1 MGCVSNDCD
10 FDVLVGKTIVR
21 VDTNNGNNAEI
32 VFKCSDGTVYTT
44 YHSQDCCESV
54 WFEDSDNAPDSLEGE
69 TIVTAFVN
77 CEVNPNAC
85 ESGTYT
91 FYTLASRNVSV
102 TFRFNGESNGYY
114 SESVDF
120 RQIL

>member
-1 MGCVSNDCD
+1 MGWRENDCD
-10 FDVLVGKTIVR
+10 FDNLVDKTIVR
-21 VDTNNGNNAEI
+21 VNMDRHNNAEI
-32 VFKCSDGTVYTT
+32 VFTCSDGTKYTT

-69 TIVTAFVN
+69 TIVKAYVN
-77 CEVNPNAC
+77 SESNPNAS

-91 FYTLASRNVSV
+91 FYTLVSRNVSV

-120 RQIL
+120 RQIT